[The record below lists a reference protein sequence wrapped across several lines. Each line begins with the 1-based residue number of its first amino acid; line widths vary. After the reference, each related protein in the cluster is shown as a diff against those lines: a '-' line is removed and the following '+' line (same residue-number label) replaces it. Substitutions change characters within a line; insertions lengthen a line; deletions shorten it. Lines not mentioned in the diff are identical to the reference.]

1 MLPAGNPFLDGII
14 SLRPARAGFRT
25 RYNPPM
31 TRRPTADGASWVAQA
46 ADAGTRLDKFLAA
59 PERVGSRGR
68 VLEALDKGK
77 VFINDAEA
85 TRRQAGA
92 ALRAGDVVRVWM
104 DRPGSAR
111 RRPRASVEA
120 GDVEILYE
128 DAALMVV
135 NKPAGLL
142 SVPLERKPDAG
153 SAYDDLEA
161 HLRPRGKRKPLVVHR
176 IDRDTSG
183 LVVFARTARAQQAL
197 KDQFR
202 RREPERVYLA
212 IVYGHP
218 QPVEGTWRD
227 HLVWDSKA
235 LIQKRTRK
243 GDPAGK
249 EAISRYRVVEAL
261 EGASLVEVRL
271 VTGKRNQ
278 IRLQARLR
286 GHTLVGEQRYVY
298 GPDAL
303 RSIEFP
309 RQALH
314 AHRLSFQHPV
324 DGRPLTFEAPLP
336 ADLSALVKRLR
347 APATPAGRSRRAAP
361 SAPGPR

>member
-1 MLPAGNPFLDGII
+1 VT
-14 SLRPARAGFRT
+14 ARDRT
-25 RYNPPM
+25 PGGTTWTVPSG
-31 TRRPTADGASWVAQA
+31 TT
-46 ADAGTRLDKFLAA
+46 GTRLDKFLASGDCL
-59 PERVGSRGR
+59 GSRSR
-68 VLEALDKGK
+68 VVVAIDKGK
-77 VFINDAEA
+77 VFVNGKEA
-85 TRRQAGA
+85 TRRQAGSL
-92 ALRAGDVVRVWM
+92 LRAGDVVRVWM
-104 DRPGSAR
+104 DRPGSAK
-111 RRPRASVEA
+111 RRPRSSVRA
-120 GDVEILYE
+120 GDVTILYE
-128 DAALMVV
+128 DDALIVV

-142 SVPLERKPDAG
+142 SVPLSRKPDAG
-153 SAYDDLEA
+153 SAFDDLEA

-183 LVVFARTARAQQAL
+183 LVVFARNVRAQQAL

-202 RREPERVYLA
+202 RREPERIYLA
-212 IVYGHP
+212 VVYGHP
-218 QPVEGTWRD
+218 QPAGGTWRD

-235 LIQKRTRK
+235 LIQKRTRT

-249 EAISRYRVVEAL
+249 EAISRYRVIEAL
-261 EGASLVEVRL
+261 DGASLIEVQL

-286 GHTLVGEQRYVY
+286 GHMLVGEERYVY

-303 RSIEFP
+303 RPIEFP

-347 APATPAGRSRRAAP
+347 EPVTPAERSRRAVP
-361 SAPGPR
+361 SAPVPR